1 MVRYK
6 VKFDDEGRKCP
17 DNISMLKR
25 KPECGIYFVEDMPF
39 NPHNKPPKTNPYV
52 GINRNFTIDVFGNNI
67 PPQPERPTPEIPRG
81 RGLTIGQQPSPFV
94 SDELAQDE
102 TNVIVQGNRNV
113 LENLQYRR
121 TGGYA
126 AVPINNDLSEP
137 VVDINNIQYNNQE
150 EDTLLTRTA
159 QEVGELFEG
168 TELTQVRPR
177 QEGEIIQSRI
187 LPERKPMNIRDLPD
201 DILSRILNETGG
213 YPHSQNEIDEYERML
228 LEDEQYVQEMEEV
241 FQEESQFYLERH
253 GRLPG
258 PNDIVRFIRRTD
270 DFPDGV
276 LTENTLSKAKN
287 SIQAGKEKLERFR
300 NRLRQYRT
308 AREIMPSLPEPPP
321 SPPGVEDLMEGLTLE
336 EPIKITDLPPE
347 ILTNIASMPEAG
359 KTRFTELF
367 EYIKQNFKKSMDA
380 RDNLRIH
387 YDDLADYGIVDPDYD
402 VEGDE
407 KFVEEYD
414 KIKEE
419 FDKIIEQN
427 KDYTRAR
434 QVFRDLPEPPPSPPG
449 EEPRRGKKPMRKNV
463 VDKIKSLF
471 RRRRKAGKAGTSTEE
486 PPITQEQLET
496 ELQQLNI
503 TDLPPDIIEEIVQ
516 TEINTPIKTI
526 NEQIREVKES
536 MDLFGESI
544 LQGEEYI
551 DLLEYMVEEVE
562 TLFENEPNDENAL
575 LLEEKERELAEAKA
589 ENEIAKKE
597 FANSERRYNELN
609 NMLERIEQLKTI
621 FPEIP
626 EPPPSPPGEAGPSRD
641 IPEEELRE
649 IQMEDFRRAQQ
660 IEELAII
667 DPAREEE
674 VILDMAEDFIRPDKP
689 KLTFNDV
696 KKILNKVVKRVVAP
710 ERVYD
715 ILNENDLYD
724 AYYEDEFRKIQPE
737 DREFARRFQKQ
748 NVSRAKEIEMQ
759 DTNLVPEKAVA
770 PFEPLQIEE
779 YTPAIDRPG
788 EEFKP
793 RPRGKIQKALQKAG
807 NLVLSEE
814 QQLGLKNLINKK
826 PPRVAPE
833 PSFDEEFIGEFRQ
846 VQLTEAVRPSL
857 SLGERITQLRT
868 TTTRAEVGKA
878 GAGLGVGLAAG
889 YASAEL
895 FKDIGIDNPALL
907 GFGTGA
913 VAGGATGLTTYALER
928 AAGKVAVGATRSA
941 LTGIAEGGI
950 FGLATVPADM
960 ALNSY
965 LVKKQ
970 GMSHTAAN
978 VISTTATAGTLT
990 GVIIGAS
997 LAGVVETGGASLVAG
1012 AVALGVGELIS
1023 LFSGISEDKKERE
1036 RQEEIRTIQ
1045 STNIARQKLLAS
1057 LPKYNYDYT
1066 KAFKRFK
1073 DKDKLG
1079 MDRPD
1084 WKPFMMK
1091 AFKIFNPSDWSNKKL
1106 PPSDPS
1112 KEPTGD
1118 DKLLAHYM
1126 SRYITRKLIER
1137 TCANVVCSEET
1148 KRNMPE
1154 ELDEKDIEWMKD
1166 KTANTWQDIADVTVE
1181 QAYQENQLTNKRVEE
1196 ARKIVINRWSQ
1207 SKELPESLEPQTLAY
1222 ANLDGK
1228 WLDSY
1233 KNYINGEAENFA
1245 IDAYNNNQTKQGQL
1259 PKYIRDAL
1267 AYNPD
1272 SVVSLNNYYKH
1283 IEEASQAIN
1292 VSPGQFIDL
1301 QKAPYYER
1309 KKLYD
1314 KYQFEAKQADPKAVE
1329 EAGKIAT
1336 MEDKVKEGGYYDVD
1350 EAILK
1355 TDPTSITTWKPSDSQ
1370 IFQAHAV
1377 GMTLQEY
1384 VNYMHEL
1391 AKGEDGN
1398 FDNLP
1403 VLTNAQISI
1412 LGFDDFDQFLS
1423 EVELAGLDP
1432 NAYQY
1437 DSQTKVISMKPI
1449 TSIPINEED
1458 IIEDGTND
1466 RQLHE
1471 EEENNVINSVVS
1483 DMFHNL
1489 DLDRISNI
1497 QNNVEQTHR
1506 EIAVDTNLNRPTMEG
1521 YDMPNVPVAV
1531 A

>member
-1 MVRYK
+1 MRYK
-6 VKFDDEGRKCP
+6 VKFDDEGKKCP

-25 KPECGIYFVEDMPF
+25 RPECGFYFYEDMPF

-81 RGLTIGQQPSPFV
+81 RGLTIGQQQSPFV

-102 TNVIVQGNRNV
+102 TNLIVQGNRNV

-137 VVDINNIQYNNQE
+137 VVDINNIQYTNQE

-168 TELTQVRPR
+168 TELTQVKPR

-187 LPERKPMNIRDLPD
+187 LPK
-201 DILSRILNETGG
+201 
-213 YPHSQNEIDEYERML
+213 
-228 LEDEQYVQEMEEV
+228 
-241 FQEESQFYLERH
+241 
-253 GRLPG
+253 
-258 PNDIVRFIRRTD
+258 
-270 DFPDGV
+270 
-276 LTENTLSKAKN
+276 
-287 SIQAGKEKLERFR
+287 
-300 NRLRQYRT
+300 
-308 AREIMPSLPEPPP
+308 
-321 SPPGVEDLMEGLTLE
+321 
-336 EPIKITDLPPE
+336 
-347 ILTNIASMPEAG
+347 
-359 KTRFTELF
+359 
-367 EYIKQNFKKSMDA
+367 
-380 RDNLRIH
+380 
-387 YDDLADYGIVDPDYD
+387 
-402 VEGDE
+402 
-407 KFVEEYD
+407 
-414 KIKEE
+414 
-419 FDKIIEQN
+419 
-427 KDYTRAR
+427 
-434 QVFRDLPEPPPSPPG
+434 
-449 EEPRRGKKPMRKNV
+449 
-463 VDKIKSLF
+463 
-471 RRRRKAGKAGTSTEE
+471 
-486 PPITQEQLET
+486 
-496 ELQQLNI
+496 
-503 TDLPPDIIEEIVQ
+503 
-516 TEINTPIKTI
+516 
-526 NEQIREVKES
+526 
-536 MDLFGESI
+536 
-544 LQGEEYI
+544 
-551 DLLEYMVEEVE
+551 
-562 TLFENEPNDENAL
+562 
-575 LLEEKERELAEAKA
+575 
-589 ENEIAKKE
+589 
-597 FANSERRYNELN
+597 
-609 NMLERIEQLKTI
+609 
-621 FPEIP
+621 
-626 EPPPSPPGEAGPSRD
+626 PSPPGEAGPSRELT
-641 IPEEELRE
+641 EEELLE
-649 IQMEDFRRAQQ
+649 IEMQEMKAKQGKGVLSRKLKD
-660 IEELAII
+660 IEEIAVI
-667 DPAREEE
+667 DPAREEDL
-674 VILDMAEDFIRPDKP
+674 ILRAAERFTSKDKP
-689 KLTFNDV
+689 RLTFNDV
-696 KKILNKVVKRVVAP
+696 KKILNKLVPKLVAP

-715 ILNENDLYD
+715 VLNENDLYD
-724 AYYEDEFRKIQPE
+724 AYYEDEFRKIVTE
-737 DREFARRFQKQ
+737 DRQFLRILQKQ
-748 NVSRAKEIEMQ
+748 NVARAREIELT
-759 DTNLVPEKAVA
+759 DTNLVPEEAAA
-770 PFEPLQIEE
+770 PFEPLEIEE
-779 YTPAIDRPG
+779 YTPVIDRPG
-788 EEFKP
+788 EEFRA
-793 RPRGKIQKALQKAG
+793 RPRGPFQKSLQKAG

-826 PPRVAPE
+826 PPKVAPE
-833 PSFDEEFIGEFRQ
+833 PSFDEEFVGEFRQ

-857 SLGERITQLRT
+857 SLGERITELRT

-878 GAGLGVGLAAG
+878 GAGLGVGLATG

-895 FKDIGIDNPALL
+895 FKNLGIDNPALL

-913 VAGGATGLTTYALER
+913 AAGGATGLTTYALER
-928 AAGKVAVGATRSA
+928 AAGKVATGATRSA
-941 LTGIAEGGI
+941 LTGAVEGGI

-970 GMSHTAAN
+970 GMSHTSAN

-997 LAGVVETGGASLVAG
+997 LAGAIETGGASLVAG
-1012 AVALGVGELIS
+1012 TVALGVGELIA
-1023 LFSGISEDKKERE
+1023 LFSGMSEDKKERE
-1036 RQEEIRTIQ
+1036 RKEEIKTIQ
-1045 STNIARQKLLAS
+1045 TTNDARQRLLAS

-1066 KAFKRFK
+1066 KAFKAFK
-1073 DKDKLG
+1073 NKDQLG
-1079 MDRPD
+1079 IDRPD
-1084 WKPFMMK
+1084 WKPFMLN

-1106 PPSDPS
+1106 PASDPS

-1126 SRYITRKLIER
+1126 SIYITRKLIEK
-1137 TCANVVCSEET
+1137 TCASVECSQET
-1148 KRNMPE
+1148 MRNMPK
-1154 ELDEKDIEWMKD
+1154 ELNEKDIAWMND
-1166 KTANTWQDIADVTVE
+1166 KTAETWRNIADVTVE
-1181 QAYQENQLTNKRVEE
+1181 QAYQENKLTNKRVEE
-1196 ARKIVINRWSQ
+1196 ARKIVINNWTQ
-1207 SKELPESLEPQTLAY
+1207 SKELPESLDPQVLAY
-1222 ANLDGK
+1222 SNLDGK

-1314 KYQFEAKQADPKAVE
+1314 KYQFEAKQSDPAAVE
-1329 EAGKIAT
+1329 EAGKIAS

-1370 IFQAHAV
+1370 IFQAHSV

-1403 VLTNAQISI
+1403 VLTNAQIMT

-1437 DSQTKVISMKPI
+1437 NYQTKVISMKPI

-1471 EEENNVINSVVS
+1471 EEENNVINSGVS

-1489 DLDRISNI
+1489 EIERMNRI

-1506 EIAVDTNLNRPTMEG
+1506 EIQIDTNLNRPTIEG
-1521 YDMPNVPVAV
+1521 YDMPNLPIAV